1 MGKRQALCCFSQ
13 EGLDKDK
20 HRTSNVQHRTLNE
33 RQNKGKNLVKIA
45 SGDPEMVKTYSACA
59 THKKPASL
67 NDNLQET
74 GELLRFSLRVS
85 KRLKRKKWPFKF
97 LTLDF

>member
-1 MGKRQALCCFSQ
+1 
-13 EGLDKDK
+13 
-20 HRTSNVQHRTLNE
+20 
-33 RQNKGKNLVKIA
+33 
-45 SGDPEMVKTYSACA
+45 MVKTYSACA
-59 THKKPASL
+59 THKKPEPL
-67 NDNLQET
+67 NDSLQET